1 MGKGLFIVGTDTDVG
16 KSVITAGLVYILRKN
31 GINACSFK
39 AVQSGGIIENGRL
52 ISGDTVLVK
61 KVCNLEED
69 ENLMNPYCL
78 KIPVSPHLAAKIEGI
93 EISKKKILDTYRKL
107 SQKYEYIIA
116 EGSGGIIVPIIENRY
131 FIYDLIKDLNLPII
145 IVSRADVGTINHTVL
160 TVKFAESIG
169 LDIKGIIINRY
180 TGKIH
185 ERDNIETIK
194 NITKKE
200 ILAVI
205 DNIKDFDFNS
215 NNFESLK
222 SEFEKKIDADRILSL
237 FNEKGY

>member
-1 MGKGLFIVGTDTDVG
+1 MSRGLFVIGTDTDVG
-16 KSVITAGLVYILRKN
+16 KSVVTAGLVYILRKN

-39 AVQSGGIIENGRL
+39 AVQSGGIIENNRL
-52 ISGDTVLVK
+52 ISGDTMLVK

-69 ENLMNPYCL
+69 EHLMNPYCL
-78 KIPVSPHLAAKIEGI
+78 SMPVSPHLAAKIEGI
-93 EISKKKILDTYRKL
+93 EINKRKILDTYRKL

-116 EGSGGIIVPIIENRY
+116 EGSGGIVVPIIENKY
-131 FIYDLIKDLNLPII
+131 FIYDLIKDLSLPII

-160 TVKFAESIG
+160 TVRFAESIG

-205 DNIKDFDFNS
+205 DEIKDFDYNS

-222 SEFEKKIDADRILSL
+222 SEFEKKIDADRILNL
-237 FNEKGY
+237 FKEKGY

>member
-1 MGKGLFIVGTDTDVG
+1 MSRGLFVIGTDTDVG
-16 KSVITAGLVYILRKN
+16 KSVVTAGLVYILRKN
-31 GINACSFK
+31 GINTCSFK
-39 AVQSGGIIENGRL
+39 AVQSGGIIENNRL
-52 ISGDTVLVK
+52 VSGDTMLVK

-69 ENLMNPYCL
+69 EHLMNPYCL
-78 KIPVSPHLAAKIEGI
+78 SMPVSPHLAAKIEGI
-93 EISKKKILDTYRKL
+93 EINKRKILDTYRKL

-116 EGSGGIIVPIIENRY
+116 EGSGGIVVPIIENKY

-160 TVKFAESIG
+160 TVRFAESIG

-180 TGKIH
+180 TDKIH

-205 DNIKDFDFNS
+205 DEIEDFDYNS

-222 SEFEKKIDADRILSL
+222 SEFEKKIDADRILNL
-237 FNEKGY
+237 FKEKGY

>member
-1 MGKGLFIVGTDTDVG
+1 MSRGLFVIGTDTDVG
-16 KSVITAGLVYILRKN
+16 KSVVTAGLVYILRKN

-39 AVQSGGIIENGRL
+39 AVQSGGIIENNRL
-52 ISGDTVLVK
+52 VSGDTMLVK

-69 ENLMNPYCL
+69 EHLMNPYCL
-78 KIPVSPHLAAKIEGI
+78 SMPVSPHLAAKIERI
-93 EISKKKILDTYRKL
+93 EINKRKILDTYRKL

-116 EGSGGIIVPIIENRY
+116 EGSGGIVVPIIENKY
-131 FIYDLIKDLNLPII
+131 FIYDLIKDLSLPII

-160 TVKFAESIG
+160 TVRFAESIG

-185 ERDNIETIK
+185 EKDNIETIK

-205 DNIKDFDFNS
+205 DEIEDFDYNS
-215 NNFESLK
+215 NNFKSLK
-222 SEFEKKIDADRILSL
+222 SEFEKKIDADRILNL
-237 FNEKGY
+237 FKEKGY